1 MTKYVLILSLGP
13 VQGFIAAAR
22 RSRDLWGGSWLL
34 SEISKAAAKALRD
47 GGARLIFPAPDSD
60 LMPGSEF
67 SVGNKVQAV
76 VALADDE
83 EVRQLAAVA
92 SEAARRRFREIA
104 EGARNQLQAGKAL
117 REDIWSAQID
127 DYVEAFAAWARINQA
142 GYGEAAVRAGE
153 ALAARKAT
161 RDFRPSAA
169 SAEDQAGFGLP
180 KSSLDG
186 ARETVLR
193 EGRLVHRVRRK
204 LGLSGSEQ
212 LDCAGI
218 AKRLGGTID
227 QFTPFSRIAAQPW
240 IAMLSAEARQAIGK
254 ACEPLVALDLA
265 TRVSGNAGCYALLP
279 YDAQLVYRFR
289 LDAALRDATGN
300 RDSDATGAL
309 EDLRACLQPI
319 WKKYGE
325 PCPYG
330 AILLADGDRMGKL
343 LGEANDEKQHVR
355 ITTALSA
362 FAGSVRERVR
372 EFDGHAIYA
381 GGDDVLAFLP
391 LEHAFDCANALQLAF
406 AEALRPVARD
416 LKVSQEAMPTLSV
429 GLAIGHLMEPLG
441 TLRALATQAEK
452 KAKGDELAES
462 RKRNALGIA
471 LRVRSG
477 SVTHVRLRW
486 DDASALADFV
496 FWQKAYRYEQ
506 GQRQLPSR
514 LAYDARQVHQRTV
527 FALAGKEPQPG
538 IPAAEFA
545 RLLDRARGEDGERL
559 DKAIVARLEARLEAL
574 DQDNLNL
581 ATLADELIVARW
593 LAARTAGDLGGD

>member
-1 MTKYVLILSLGP
+1 
-13 VQGFIAAAR
+13 
-22 RSRDLWGGSWLL
+22 
-34 SEISKAAAKALRD
+34 
-47 GGARLIFPAPDSD
+47 
-60 LMPGSEF
+60 
-67 SVGNKVQAV
+67 VGNKVQAV
-76 VALADDE
+76 VAFADED

-92 SEAARRRFREIA
+92 REAAGRRFREIA
-104 EGARNQLQAGKAL
+104 EGARNQLQAEKAL
-117 REDIWSAQID
+117 RDDVWRVQID
-127 DYVEAFAAWARINQA
+127 DYVEAFAAWARIREA
-142 GYGEAAVRAGE
+142 GYGEAAERAGE

-169 SAEDQAGFGLP
+169 SAEDEAGFGLP

-193 EGRLVHRVRRK
+193 EGKLVHRVRRK

-227 QFTPFSRIAAQPW
+227 QFTPYSRIAAQPW

-254 ACEPLVALDLA
+254 ACEPLVARDLA
-265 TRVSGNAGCYALLP
+265 SRVSGNAGCYALLP

-355 ITTALSA
+355 ITTALST

-416 LKVSQEAMPTLSV
+416 LKVSQAAMPTLSV

-441 TLRALATQAEK
+441 TLRALATQAEN

-462 RKRNALGIA
+462 KKRNALGIA

-486 DDASALADFV
+486 DDTSALADFAR
-496 FWQKAYRYEQ
+496 WQKAYRYEQ

-527 FALAGKEPQPG
+527 FALAGDKPQPG

-559 DKAIVARLEARLEAL
+559 DKEIVARLEARLEAL
-574 DQDNLNL
+574 GQDHFNL

>member
-1 MTKYVLILSLGP
+1 MSEFVLILSLGP

-22 RSRDLWGGSWLL
+22 RSRDLWSGSWLL
-34 SEISKAAAKALRD
+34 SEISKATAKALRD
-47 GGARLIFPAPDSD
+47 RGARLIFPAPDSD
-60 LMPGSEF
+60 LTPGSEF

-76 VALADDE
+76 VALANDD
-83 EVRQLAAVA
+83 EVRQLAATA

-104 EGARNQLQAGKAL
+104 EGARNELKAEEAL
-117 REDIWSAQID
+117 RHGVWSAQID
-127 DYVEAFAAWARINQA
+127 DYVEAFAAWARIHEA
-142 GYGEAAVRAGE
+142 GYGEAAGRAGE

-161 RDFRPSAA
+161 REFRPSAA
-169 SAEDQAGFGLP
+169 SAEDEAGFGLP

-193 EGRLVHRVRRK
+193 EGKIAHRVRRK
-204 LGLSGSEQ
+204 LSLSGSEQ
-212 LDCAGI
+212 LDCAGL
-218 AKRLGGTID
+218 AKRLGGRID
-227 QFTPFSRIAAQPW
+227 QFTPYSRIAAQPW
-240 IAMLSAEARQAIGK
+240 IAALPCEVRQAIGK
-254 ACEPLVALDLA
+254 DYGPLVALDLA

-279 YDAQLVYRFR
+279 YDGQLVYRFR
-289 LDAALRDATGN
+289 LEAALRDAIGTH
-300 RDSDATGAL
+300 DSEGVVAL
-309 EDLRACLQPI
+309 ERLRDGLKPI

-330 AILLADGDRMGKL
+330 VILLADGDRMGKL
-343 LGEANDEKQHVR
+343 LGEANDENHHVR

-391 LEHAFDCANALQLAF
+391 LERAFACAESLQRAF
-406 AEALRPVARD
+406 AEALQPVARD

-486 DDASALADFV
+486 DDPGALEDFA

-506 GQRQLPSR
+506 GKRDLPSR
-514 LAYDARQVHQRTV
+514 LAYDARQVHQRTA
-527 FALAGKEPQPG
+527 FALAGDKPQPG

-545 RLLDRARGEDGERL
+545 RLLDRARGEDGKRL
-559 DKAIVARLEARLEAL
+559 GEEIVARLEGRLAAL
-574 DQDNLNL
+574 YQNHFNL

>member
-1 MTKYVLILSLGP
+1 MIEYVLILSLGP

-22 RSRDLWGGSWLL
+22 RSRDLWSGSWLL
-34 SEISKAAAKALRD
+34 SEISKAAARALHE
-47 GGARLIFPAPDSD
+47 GGASLIFPAPDSD
-60 LMPGSEF
+60 LRPGSEF

-76 VALADDE
+76 VALADE
-83 EVRQLAAVA
+83 SEVRQLAETAK
-92 SEAARRRFREIA
+92 EAARRRFRNIA
-104 EGARNQLQAGKAL
+104 ETARDGLKAEEAL
-117 REDIWSAQID
+117 RPGVWSAQID
-127 DYVEAFAAWARINQA
+127 DYVETFAAWARINQA
-142 GYGEAAVRAGE
+142 GYGEAAERAAD

-169 SAEDQAGFGLP
+169 SAEDEAGFGLP

-193 EGRLVHRVRRK
+193 EGRIGDRVRRK

-227 QFTPFSRIAAQPW
+227 QFTPYSRIAAQPW
-240 IAMLSAEARQAIGK
+240 IATLPPEVGQALG
-254 ACEPLVALDLA
+254 AAYEPLVALDLA
-265 TRVSGNAGCYALLP
+265 TRVRGNAGCYSSLP
-279 YDAQLVYRFR
+279 YDGQLVYRFR
-289 LDAALRDATGN
+289 LDAALRDAIGDREATAVLESL
-300 RDSDATGAL
+300 RD
-309 EDLRACLQPI
+309 CLKPV

-343 LGEANDEKQHVR
+343 LGEANDKEHHIR
-355 ITTALSA
+355 ITTTLSA

-372 EFDGHAIYA
+372 EFHGHAIYA

-391 LEHAFDCANALQLAF
+391 LERAFACAKALQIAF
-406 AEALRPVARD
+406 AEALQEVAGD
-416 LKVSQEAMPTLSV
+416 LGVSQEAMPTLSV

-441 TLRALATQAEK
+441 TLRTLATQAEK
-452 KAKGDELAES
+452 KAKGDELAEC

-477 SVTHVRLRW
+477 SETSVRLRW
-486 DDASALADFV
+486 DDAAALADFAC
-496 FWQKAYRYEQ
+496 WQEAYRYQ
-506 GQRQLPSR
+506 PGGGRKLPSR
-514 LAYDARQVHQRTV
+514 LAYDARQVHRRTA
-527 FALAGKEPQPG
+527 FALTGDSPERG

-545 RLLDRARGEDGERL
+545 RLLDRARREDGGRL
-559 DKAIVARLEARLEAL
+559 DPEIVARLEGRLEAL
-574 DQDNLNL
+574 YRDDLDL